1 MIISRIKSKKMD
13 LKNIKKEYSN
23 GEITIIWQSGKCIHS
38 GVCVK
43 NLPSVF
49 RPKESP
55 WIQMDN
61 ASKTEMIETVKKCP
75 SGAISIKN

>member
-1 MIISRIKSKKMD
+1 MD

-23 GEITIIWQSGKCIHS
+23 GDITIVWQSSKCIHS
-38 GVCVK
+38 AVCVK
-43 NLPSVF
+43 NLRSVF

-55 WIQMDN
+55 WIHIDG
-61 ASKTEMIETVKKCP
+61 ASKTEIIETVKKCP

>member
-1 MIISRIKSKKMD
+1 MD

-23 GEITIIWQSGKCIHS
+23 GEITIVWQSSKCIHS
-38 GVCVK
+38 AVCVK

-49 RPKESP
+49 RPKKSP
-55 WIQMDN
+55 WIHTDG
-61 ASKTEMIETVKKCP
+61 ASKTEIIETVKKCP